1 LRPSLAYSAV
11 IPTKDRHKG
20 VDATVG
26 NLFDQTRL
34 PDRIVVVDASAN
46 RYEPSTELA
55 ERARRLGVELVV
67 VSSRPSVHAQRNL
80 GVRRAETPVVLFLDD
95 DVRIPPN
102 YAETL
107 LARWENAGLD
117 AIGAIQG
124 TPADVPRQG
133 TVARTLRRLAMLSYV
148 DPAGEAM
155 TLRRSGKVRF
165 VPEPRGPVQVPVL
178 ASGATAYRTELAL
191 AHPFDER
198 FEGYTPGGDLEMS
211 FRLASQAPLFQTPE
225 VRWTHL
231 WDPRERTSPTR
242 WYVRGRCETYFRLRR
257 LDRSPLTLAAFGVS
271 LVADAGLALMDSM
284 RERKLGHVRGFA
296 RGVLETL
303 RAPPPERAGSSRET
317 SRPNRAD
324 SPRRRFR
331 RVASGTA
338 PPTGPRRRK

>member
-1 LRPSLAYSAV
+1 MSEPSSGRRLAYSVV
-11 IPTKDRHKG
+11 IPTKDRPEAAS
-20 VDATVG
+20 ATVQ
-26 NLFDQTRL
+26 NLLDQSRL
-34 PDRIVVVDASAN
+34 PDRIVVVDASAAA
-46 RYEPSTELA
+46 YEPSTELV
-55 ERARRLGVELVV
+55 ERADGLGVDLLV

-80 GVRRAETPVVLFLDD
+80 GVRRAETPVVLLLDD

-107 LARWENAGLD
+107 LARWESAGLD
-117 AIGAIQG
+117 AFGGIQG

-155 TLRRSGKVRF
+155 TLRRSGRVRF

-198 FEGYTPGGDLEMS
+198 FPGYTPGGDLEMS
-211 FRLASQAPLFQTPE
+211 FRVASQAPLFQTPE

-231 WDPRERTSPTR
+231 WDSRERISPTR

-257 LDRSPLTLAAFGVS
+257 LDRSPLTLGAFALS
-271 LVADAGLALMDSM
+271 LVADGGLALADSI
-284 RERKLGHVRGFA
+284 RERDLGHVRGFA

-303 RAPPPERAGSSRET
+303 RERPPAGAA
-317 SRPNRAD
+317 NRRT
-324 SPRRRFR
+324 RR
-331 RVASGTA
+331 T
-338 PPTGPRRRK
+338 